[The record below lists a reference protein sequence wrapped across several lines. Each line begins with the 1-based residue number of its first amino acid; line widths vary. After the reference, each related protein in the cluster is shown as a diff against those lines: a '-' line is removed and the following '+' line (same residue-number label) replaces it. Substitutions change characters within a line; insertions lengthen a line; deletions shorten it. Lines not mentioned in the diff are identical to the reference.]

1 MKPYLRVTLAYALF
15 GALWIFCSDRLVEAL
30 AGDLAGLAYFQ
41 TMKGWL
47 FVALSSLLVL
57 TITKR
62 ACEDHLRV
70 EAEKLAVFRKT
81 VEGSYHILLN
91 YLNQMQLVTM
101 EADRCPTFDAKVR
114 AQAESATAEATAEL
128 MKLRDIQTITAEHID
143 AVVYEKLRRAK
154 TDGAKRP
161 PVV

>member
-1 MKPYLRVTLAYALF
+1 MKPYLRVTLVYAVF

-41 TMKGWL
+41 TVKGWL

-70 EAEKLAVFRKT
+70 EAEKHAIFRKT

-101 EADRCPTFDAKVR
+101 EAERCAGFDASVR
-114 AQAESATAEATAEL
+114 KDAEAATKEATAEL
-128 MKLRDIQTITAEHID
+128 LKLRDVQTITAEHID
-143 AVVYEKLRRAK
+143 AVIYEKLRTK
-154 TDGAKRP
+154 KP